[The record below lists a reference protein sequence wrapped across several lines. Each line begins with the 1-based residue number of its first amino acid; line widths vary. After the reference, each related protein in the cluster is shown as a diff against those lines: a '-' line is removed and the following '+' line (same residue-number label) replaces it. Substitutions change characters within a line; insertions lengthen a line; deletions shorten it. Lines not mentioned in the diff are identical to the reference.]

1 MIQTKNLRALE
12 YHRMS
17 GNSKGNKL
25 PTDELAMRAILKDM
39 GVTEYE
45 PRVVQQML
53 EFSYRYT
60 TEVLEEAKLYSNHAR
75 KKQIDLDDVKLAV
88 TNRGD
93 RTGRMPPRIDLL
105 QEMTKSKNSAP
116 LPAIKS
122 FSGPRIPPDRYCLTG
137 VTFKVKDT
145 VDEITK
151 RNSSFEDVTN
161 GDVMDVDRMNFH

>member
-1 MIQTKNLRALE
+1 MVLGDDETKLSPEELAELNRLKAEFQWKLPRFKKNLRALV
-12 YHRMS
+12 HRMS

-93 RTGRMPPRIDLL
+93 RTGRMPPR
-105 QEMTKSKNSAP
+105 
-116 LPAIKS
+116 
-122 FSGPRIPPDRYCLTG
+122 
-137 VTFKVKDT
+137 
-145 VDEITK
+145 
-151 RNSSFEDVTN
+151 
-161 GDVMDVDRMNFH
+161 